1 MQQIFTDEKPSSYS
15 FAQTTQNMT
24 GPEFIAMI
32 TSAPEALALHDR
44 MARDMWHRAIKGAEA
59 ASHMRGLMAKLNV

>member
-1 MQQIFTDEKPSSYS
+1 LQAFDNPSSFHFASQIFTDEKPSSYS

-32 TSAPEALALHDR
+32 TSAEH
-44 MARDMWHRAIKGAEA
+44 
-59 ASHMRGLMAKLNV
+59 

>member
-1 MQQIFTDEKPSSYS
+1 MWRSKDGKHFAVSLQAFDNPSSFHFASQIFTDEKPSSYS

-32 TSAPEALALHDR
+32 TSAEH
-44 MARDMWHRAIKGAEA
+44 
-59 ASHMRGLMAKLNV
+59 